1 MDRTLVVSTG
11 HAAGRGFCHGITAH
25 VEKNERPLVLGGLA
39 LEIAYKSTNR
49 GLTCLICGRAI

>member
-25 VEKNERPLVLGGLA
+25 VEKNERPLVPGRPA
-39 LEIAYKSTNR
+39 LETE
-49 GLTCLICGRAI
+49 